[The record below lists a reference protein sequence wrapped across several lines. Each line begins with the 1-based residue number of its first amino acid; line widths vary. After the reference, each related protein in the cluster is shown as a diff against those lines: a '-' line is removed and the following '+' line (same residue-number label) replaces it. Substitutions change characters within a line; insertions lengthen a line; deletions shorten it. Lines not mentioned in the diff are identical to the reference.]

1 MRTIEF
7 ERYENINS
15 FYTIEILNEELFKT
29 EYVEW
34 FKKFDEISFW
44 DLENEHFSSV
54 KIIERYEKEIFND
67 DFDLSELIFDEI
79 LYRKNVI
86 TKYVN

>member
-7 ERYENINS
+7 ERNENVTS
-15 FYTIEILNEELFKT
+15 FYTIEILDEDLFKT
-29 EYVEW
+29 EFFKW
-34 FKKFDEISFW
+34 FQKFDEISVW

-54 KIIERYEKEIFND
+54 NIIERDEKDSFND
-67 DFDLSELIFDEI
+67 DYDLSETILDEI
-79 LYRKNVI
+79 LYRKKVI

>member
-34 FKKFDEISFW
+34 FQKFDEISFW

>member
-7 ERYENINS
+7 IRYENFTS
-15 FYTIEILNEELFKT
+15 FYTIEILDEELFKNQ
-29 EYVEW
+29 YFKW
-34 FKKFDEISFW
+34 FQKFDEISVW
-44 DLENEHFSSV
+44 DLKNEHFSSV
-54 KIIERYEKEIFND
+54 KIIEHDEKESIND
-67 DFDLSELIFDEI
+67 DYDLSETIFDEI

>member
-29 EYVEW
+29 EYLEW
-34 FKKFDEISFW
+34 FQKFDEISFW

-54 KIIERYEKEIFND
+54 KIIERYEKENFND